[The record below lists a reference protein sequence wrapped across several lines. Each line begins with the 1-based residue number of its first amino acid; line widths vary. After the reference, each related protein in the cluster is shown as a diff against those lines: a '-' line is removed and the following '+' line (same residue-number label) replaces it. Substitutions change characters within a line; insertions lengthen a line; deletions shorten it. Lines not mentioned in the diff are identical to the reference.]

1 MLPRATALLSDR
13 SAQGKGV
20 FWEKLFSSEVYSGP
34 SAELYFL
41 LLSQWR
47 TKCRLPLGSNL
58 GSRRRKKVK
67 ELQSCKPVSVE
78 EKQEEVSLS
87 LSLSVSLS
95 VSLSLCPPPLE
106 YMNL

>member
-58 GSRRRKKVK
+58 G
-67 ELQSCKPVSVE
+67 Q
-78 EKQEEVSLS
+78 QEEEESEGAPKL
-87 LSLSVSLS
+87 
-95 VSLSLCPPPLE
+95 
-106 YMNL
+106 